1 MKQGQILILV
11 LLAVVVVLAI
21 GLSVA
26 SRNITNLRTS
36 TQTEQSQRAFTAAE
50 GGVEDVLSN
59 LTEIGEDIVA
69 GTNFS
74 GCQPISFDTA
84 ECNVT
89 VGGLEAKV
97 EVKSSGVYEQTVTTD
112 KVAQIDLDGLSSGE
126 VKVEWASKDE
136 DSEVDANGPASVEIS
151 IVYGDNVS
159 GYNVQRWFFQG
170 SSART
175 SNETVLVGSNPAG
188 ADTCVAS
195 TEFELC
201 AKVDLSSFTSPRI
214 LRIRPFWV
222 QTTVRVAGDGIT
234 LPLQK
239 YEVSSTATTEIGVTR
254 KVQVSRSALP
264 QVPAVFDYAIY
275 SETDI
280 IK

>member
-50 GGVEDVLSN
+50 GGVEDVLSD
-59 LTEIGEDIVA
+59 LPAYARADSGLGCSLAGDISSCDV
-69 GTNFS
+69 
-74 GCQPISFDTA
+74 D
-84 ECNVT
+84 

-97 EVKSSGVYEQTVTTD
+97 QVKSSPVYEEQTRPGF
-112 KVAQIDLDGLSSGE
+112 VAQVDLDGFSGNN
-126 VKVEWASKDE
+126 VKVEWAKGNAEFSDE
-136 DSEVDANGPASVEIS
+136 DGGSAAVEIS
-151 IVYGDNVS
+151 LVYGASPYDIERWYFS
-159 GYNVQRWFFQG
+159 GNLIR
-170 SSART
+170 
-175 SNETVLVGSNPAG
+175 VGENAPLISNPSG
-188 ADTCVAS
+188 TLSCTPDGFLHCVV
-195 TEFELC
+195 
-201 AKVDLSSFTSPRI
+201 VDISSFQPPQV
-214 LRIRPFWV
+214 LRIRPFFTR
-222 QTTVRVAGDGIT
+222 TTVKVAGVDEPLG
-234 LPLQK
+234 LQK
-239 YEVSSTATTEIGVTR
+239 YDVSSTATTEIGVTR

-275 SETDI
+275 SESDI

>member
-59 LTEIGEDIVA
+59 LEQIGEDIA
-69 GTNFS
+69 LNTGAS
-74 GCQPISFDTA
+74 GCNIAGDTA
-84 ECNVT
+84 DCDVG
-89 VGGLEAKV
+89 VGGLDASV
-97 EVKSSGVYEQTVTTD
+97 QVKSSRVYQAAIQLGN
-112 KVAQIDLDGLSSGE
+112 VAQIDLSGFNGDH
-126 VKVEWASKDE
+126 VKVEWAKEDDE
-136 DSEVDANGPASVEIS
+136 FSVDDGGSAAVEIS
-151 IVYGDNVS
+151 LVYGASPYNIERWYFPGTIS
-159 GYNVQRWFFQG
+159 GA
-170 SSART
+170 ARSET
-175 SNETVLVGSNPAG
+175 SGSNPSG
-188 ADTCVAS
+188 TSSCVPS
-195 TEFELC
+195 GFEHC
-201 AKVDLSSFTSPRI
+201 VDVDVSSFQPPQV
-214 LRIRPFWV
+214 LRIRPFFTR
-222 QTTVRVAGDGIT
+222 TTVKVAGVDDDLEPQT
-234 LPLQK
+234 
-239 YEVSSTATTEIGVTR
+239 YDVSSTATTEIGVTR

-275 SETDI
+275 SENDI